1 MRRLR
6 DEAGSAILE
15 FITFVLVGQLL
26 VFAASM
32 SLSSALTNKVELQ
45 IMASQAA
52 RTIALGR
59 GFQVAPDV
67 TLSTRDCGIHLVCLT
82 LEKGELKVEAVNYK

>member
-1 MRRLR
+1 VRRLS

-45 IMASQAA
+45 ILASQAA

-59 GFQVAPDV
+59 DFQVSSEV
-67 TLSTRDCGIHLVCLT
+67 RLSKQDCGIHIVCLS
-82 LEKGELKVEAVNYK
+82 LEKGELRVSAVNYR